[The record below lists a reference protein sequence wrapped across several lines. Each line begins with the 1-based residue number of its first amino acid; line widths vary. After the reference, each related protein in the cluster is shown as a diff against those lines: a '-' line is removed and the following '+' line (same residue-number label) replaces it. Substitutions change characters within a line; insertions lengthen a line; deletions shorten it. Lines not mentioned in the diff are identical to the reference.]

1 MVHPSAGLDV
11 LEYLRSFPLTPEIVS
26 SGFEIKSQKSPSC
39 HHVPLLV
46 LEALTSAP
54 NQIDSDLDA
63 IVVERSVELAAEIA
77 LESAIPRSLEDWLVA
92 GLVPLLAKYG
102 ERGVV
107 AEFLDRFVVGKPVQS
122 VSRLQAFPREMSMG
136 YDDSNLFRTNL
147 AGLTWSSVLV
157 IDLFVRSRTA
167 TKVRL
172 QHRSA
177 SWSRRFVL
185 CQIGFRSMRGHC
197 FLWNLSAVLTV
208 KGWED

>member
-1 MVHPSAGLDV
+1 M
-11 LEYLRSFPLTPEIVS
+11 
-26 SGFEIKSQKSPSC
+26 
-39 HHVPLLV
+39 

-122 VSRLQAFPREMSMG
+122 VSRLQAFPLQMSMG

-147 AGLTWSSVLV
+147 AGLTWSSVLA
-157 IDLFVRSRTA
+157 IDFVRAIQDGDESAIATSLGLLEPEIRLMPNRFQIHARPLLLVELIGRVDSKRLGRLAGGAVPKLDSNPSRL
-167 TKVRL
+167 KDERVIRDM
-172 QHRSA
+172 S
-177 SWSRRFVL
+177 RFV
-185 CQIGFRSMRGHC
+185 G
-197 FLWNLSAVLTV
+197 LSS
-208 KGWED
+208 G